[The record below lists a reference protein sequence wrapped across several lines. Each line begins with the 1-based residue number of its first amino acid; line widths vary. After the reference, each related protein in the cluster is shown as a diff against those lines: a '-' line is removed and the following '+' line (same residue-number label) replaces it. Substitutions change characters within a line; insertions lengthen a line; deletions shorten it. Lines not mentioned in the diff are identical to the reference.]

1 MNITIREQV
10 LAALRNN
17 PGLNS
22 ARIASMIG
30 MTTKK
35 ISGPLSTLLADGLIE
50 FEGKHGQRLYRLTD
64 YGMKYAPETIPA
76 MPKGNSKLVQ
86 RTEANV
92 ICQEC
97 RSRRLLRRLP
107 KAWNVMAMPCKNS
120 QIVVTDFW

>member
-1 MNITIREQV
+1 MTITIREQV

-17 PGLNS
+17 PCLNS

-35 ISGPLSTLLADGLIE
+35 ISGTVSTLLAEGLISC
-50 FEGKHGQRLYRLTD
+50 EGKYGQRLYSLTS

-97 RSRRLLRRLP
+97 RNS
-107 KAWNVMAMPCKNS
+107 AVMKRILSVYGVRA
-120 QIVVTDFW
+120 

>member
-1 MNITIREQV
+1 MTITIRGQI

-35 ISGPLSTLLADGLIE
+35 ISGPLSTLFADGLIE
-50 FEGKHGQRLYRLTD
+50 FEGKHGQRLYRLTN

-86 RTEANV
+86 RTETNV

-97 RSRRLLRRLP
+97 LNSPAMKRVLMVWGRLG
-107 KAWNVMAMPCKNS
+107 V
-120 QIVVTDFW
+120 

>member
-1 MNITIREQV
+1 MTITIRGQI

-35 ISGPLSTLLADGLIE
+35 ISGTVSTLLADGLIRC
-50 FEGKHGQRLYRLTD
+50 EGKYGQRLYSLTS
-64 YGMKYAPETIPA
+64 YGMRFAPDTIPC
-76 MPKGNSKLVQ
+76 MKQGKSKLIQ
-86 RTEANV
+86 RTDTNV

-97 RSRRLLRRLP
+97 RNS
-107 KAWNVMAMPCKNS
+107 AAMKR
-120 QIVVTDFW
+120 VLMVWGRAGV

>member
-1 MNITIREQV
+1 MTITIREQV

-35 ISGPLSTLLADGLIE
+35 ISG
-50 FEGKHGQRLYRLTD
+50 KHGQRLYRLTN

-86 RTEANV
+86 RTETNV

-97 RSRRLLRRLP
+97 RNSPAMRRVLMVWGR
-107 KAWNVMAMPCKNS
+107 VG
-120 QIVVTDFW
+120 V

>member
-1 MNITIREQV
+1 MTITIRGQI
-10 LAALRNN
+10 LAALSNN

-22 ARIASMIG
+22 ARIAKMIG

-35 ISGPLSTLLADGLIE
+35 MSGTVSSLLADGLITC
-50 FEGKHGQRLYRLTD
+50 EGKHGQRLYRLTD

-86 RTEANV
+86 RTETNV

-97 RSRRLLRRLP
+97 RKSPAMRRVLMVWGR
-107 KAWNVMAMPCKNS
+107 VG
-120 QIVVTDFW
+120 V